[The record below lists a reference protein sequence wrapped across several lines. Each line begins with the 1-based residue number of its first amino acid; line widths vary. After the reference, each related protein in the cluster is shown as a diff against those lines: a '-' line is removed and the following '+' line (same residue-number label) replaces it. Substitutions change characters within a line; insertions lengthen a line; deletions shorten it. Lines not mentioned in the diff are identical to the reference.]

1 MYVEAGKP
9 YIGGELTEMWR
20 KGRHTKGQGK

>member
-9 YIGGELTEMWR
+9 YIGEELTEMWR
-20 KGRHTKGQGK
+20 KGRHIKGQGK